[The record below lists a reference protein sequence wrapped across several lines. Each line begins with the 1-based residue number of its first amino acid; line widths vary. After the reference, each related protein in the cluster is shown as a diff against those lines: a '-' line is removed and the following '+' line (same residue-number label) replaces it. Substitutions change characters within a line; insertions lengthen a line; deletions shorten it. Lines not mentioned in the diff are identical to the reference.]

1 MIDVTT
7 PTIKHQIPNTKH
19 QIPNTKYETPNT
31 QHQTMLSLF
40 KHIAARLWLTVLLGG
55 AASLWVLPSFQE
67 RIGLEWTPLPV
78 VLIMVAAFLLI
89 GWISNRWGLNI
100 VQHLIYEA
108 GIFERDGMVAE
119 AENRFQRALA
129 VFDSFLISPVAKKQ
143 KALPLRARI
152 ARFYLA
158 RASKNDDAER
168 FLVSY
173 LYTNPQ
179 DEEVAESWIEHV
191 EHRGGLKEEHQEL
204 AFLIGRAQPRN
215 QTIQSIL
222 ARYYL
227 MLERTDFQALQT
239 YRRALGGDQKVPP
252 EFIHDLAVLFLQE
265 RRVDEWALE
274 IYLKA
279 IEKSDH
285 RPVILR
291 GIAACV
297 RWISLSERNRPLLH
311 RAYALLKGL
320 DPAEIKK
327 MSTGFKPPVQPS
339 DKRDGRSS
347 FQKRAS
353 LFKTAG
359 TVLQTFY
366 EDVTAAP
373 AWVLGLMRRT
383 LQSTRSKRVLA
394 AVLLVGL
401 AAAVIV
407 LVVNTVRHLVKVEVP
422 VAEKVDKAPEV
433 ITDPFTLQVAA
444 YLKPGYA
451 KKYVEQLKKQNLDAY
466 WREAISSDKKWYQ
479 VRIAHFPDK
488 KSARD
493 FGESLK
499 AKGIIDD
506 YYVANY
512 IAPK

>member
-1 MIDVTT
+1 
-7 PTIKHQIPNTKH
+7 
-19 QIPNTKYETPNT
+19 
-31 QHQTMLSLF
+31 MLSFF
-40 KHIAARLWLTVLLGG
+40 KHIAARLWLTVFLGG
-55 AASLWVLPSFQE
+55 AVSLWVLPSFQQ
-67 RIGLEWTPLPV
+67 RIGLEWTLLPV

-89 GWISNRWGLNI
+89 GWISNRWGLNT

-108 GIFERDGMVAE
+108 GIFERDGMVGE

-143 KALPLRARI
+143 KAVPLRARI

-158 RASKNDDAER
+158 RASKSDDAEK

-179 DEEVAESWIEHV
+179 DEEVAESWIEHI
-191 EHRGGLKEEHQEL
+191 ENRGGLREEHQEL
-204 AFLIGRAQPRN
+204 AFLIGRAQPKN

-222 ARYYL
+222 AQYYL
-227 MLERTDFQALQT
+227 MLERTDFPALQT
-239 YRRALGGDQKVPP
+239 YRRAFGGDQQVPA

-265 RRVDEWALE
+265 RRADEWALE
-274 IYLKA
+274 IYLQA
-279 IEKSDH
+279 IDKSDH
-285 RPVILR
+285 QSAVLR

-297 RWISLSERNRPLLH
+297 RWISLSERNRPLLQK
-311 RAYALLKGL
+311 AYTLLEGL

-327 MSTGFKPPVQPS
+327 MSAGFKPPVRPS
-339 DKRDGRSS
+339 GKRDGQRP

-353 LFKTAG
+353 FFKTAAA
-359 TVLQTFY
+359 VLQTFY
-366 EDVTAAP
+366 EDVTAVP
-373 AWVLGLMRRT
+373 TWVLRLIRRT
-383 LQSTRSKRVLA
+383 VQSRQSKRVLA

-401 AAAVIV
+401 VAAVIV
-407 LVVNTVRHLVKVEVP
+407 LVINTVTHLVKVEIP
-422 VAEKVDKAPEV
+422 VAEKVEKTPEV

-451 KKYVEQLKKQNLDAY
+451 QKYVEQLKKQNLDAY
-466 WREAISSDKKWYQ
+466 WRETISGDKKWYQ

-488 KSARD
+488 KSARE

-499 AKGIIDD
+499 TKGIIDD

-512 IAPK
+512 VVPK

>member
-1 MIDVTT
+1 
-7 PTIKHQIPNTKH
+7 
-19 QIPNTKYETPNT
+19 
-31 QHQTMLSLF
+31 MLSFF
-40 KHIAARLWLTVLLGG
+40 KHIAARLWLTVFLGG
-55 AASLWVLPSFQE
+55 IASLWLLPSFQDQ
-67 RIGLEWTPLPV
+67 IGLEWTPLPV
-78 VLIMVAAFLLI
+78 VLIMAAAFLLI
-89 GWISNRWGLNI
+89 GWVSNRWGLNT
-100 VQHLIYEA
+100 VQHLISEA
-108 GIFERDGMVAE
+108 GIFERDGMIAE

-143 KALPLRARI
+143 KAVPLRARI

-158 RASKNDDAER
+158 RASKSDDAEK

-191 EHRGGLKEEHQEL
+191 ENRGGLREEHQEL

-227 MLERTDFQALQT
+227 MLERTDVPALQT
-239 YRRALGGDQKVPP
+239 YRRALGGDQEVAA

-265 RRVDEWALE
+265 GRADEWALE

-279 IEKSDH
+279 FDKSDH
-285 RPVILR
+285 RPAILR

-297 RWISLSERNRPLLH
+297 RWISLSERNRPLLQ
-311 RAYALLKGL
+311 RAYALLEGL

-327 MSTGFKPPVQPS
+327 MSAGFNPPIQPAGKP
-339 DKRDGRSS
+339 DGQRS

-353 LFKTAG
+353 FFKTAVA
-359 TVLQTFY
+359 VLQTFY
-366 EDVTAAP
+366 EDVMAAP
-373 AWVLGLMRRT
+373 AWVIRVIRRAW
-383 LQSTRSKRVLA
+383 QSRRSRRVLA
-394 AVLLVGL
+394 AVLLGGL
-401 AAAVIV
+401 AAGVIA
-407 LVVNTVRHLVKVEVP
+407 LVINTVTHLVKVEMP
-422 VAEKVDKAPEV
+422 VTEKVEKTPEV

-444 YLKPGYA
+444 YLKPAYA
-451 KKYVEQLKKQNLDAY
+451 RKYVEQLKKQNLDAY
-466 WREAISSDKKWYQ
+466 WRETISGDKKWYQ

-506 YYVANY
+506 YYVANF
-512 IAPK
+512 IAPQ